1 MIAERRSPRSSVSF
15 SLLIPA
21 GRHDRGRARHD
32 KETDMKTG
40 PTSVSMSYRP
50 APITSPTPSGPG
62 GARGPSGRLRTGEE
76 EPREGETDGDGEPRK
91 GAVSLTVCPSRS
103 LTVHSPSVHS
113 PIPSSLR
120 VRSLGGPG
128 DGMGS
133 ERVVNGGRKEPRTGT
148 LSQGYLLPSL

>member
-1 MIAERRSPRSSVSF
+1 VVWSGIPARISRHRWF
-15 SLLIPA
+15 RSLLIPA

-103 LTVHSPSVHS
+103 LTITFLLCSSSPRRAPFHYARRAGTAGETGS
-113 PIPSSLR
+113 PAARARI
-120 VRSLGGPG
+120 
-128 DGMGS
+128 
-133 ERVVNGGRKEPRTGT
+133 
-148 LSQGYLLPSL
+148 